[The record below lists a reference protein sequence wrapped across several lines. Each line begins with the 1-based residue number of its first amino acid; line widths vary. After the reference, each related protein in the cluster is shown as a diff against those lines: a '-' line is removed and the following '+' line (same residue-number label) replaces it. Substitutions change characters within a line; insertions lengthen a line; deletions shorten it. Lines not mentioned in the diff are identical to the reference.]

1 MTENEA
7 LAAAISGEDAAVY
20 AFGVIAAYVRT
31 ADRDRAVTQLE
42 RHRRARD
49 ELAAELTA
57 LGGTPPPAAA
67 AYDLPVRVS
76 NSRTAK
82 EVAGYVLLRL
92 VGPYATL
99 ASVAA
104 ADARPRYIDAAR
116 AHATRA
122 MSWGAEPVAFPGD
135 S

>member
-20 AFGVIAAYVRT
+20 AFGVVAAYVRP
-31 ADRDRAVTQLE
+31 ADRERALTQLD

-49 ELAAELTA
+49 SLAAELVA

-67 AYDLPVRVS
+67 AYDLPVQVS
-76 NSRTAK
+76 NSRNAK

-99 ASVAA
+99 ASVAN
-104 ADARPRYIDAAR
+104 ADRR
-116 AHATRA
+116 AGYVDVATAYATRA
-122 MSWGAEPVAFPGD
+122 VSWGAEPVAFPGD
-135 S
+135 